1 MGIEQM
7 QQALEASS
15 INVQKH
21 QEQLRL
27 ENISALKKF
36 CADEQLAQF
45 LTTYSFD
52 DDITVGAFNYF
63 QANLLKKNI
72 EWEDDFKR
80 ALAVNLLPVGNGT
93 SGDIVVLDLLDFEI
107 GILFHDYFWE
117 NEEEDPRKFLIKM
130 NCSIGQF
137 YLNSVQENNYPV
149 DAYEAA
155 AYMGADF
162 TGFAGEE

>member
-1 MGIEQM
+1 M
-7 QQALEASS
+7 
-15 INVQKH
+15 
-21 QEQLRL
+21 
-27 ENISALKKF
+27 
-36 CADEQLAQF
+36 
-45 LTTYSFD
+45 
-52 DDITVGAFNYF
+52 
-63 QANLLKKNI
+63 
-72 EWEDDFKR
+72 
-80 ALAVNLLPVGNGT
+80 NLLPVGNGT